1 MKDFNA
7 HNDGE
12 DSESL
17 YSYSYRDKKTQY
29 TVHDGDYDARR
40 DTSDPYREYTEYDQ
54 NRWKTGQEDRGYH
67 SFSGSD
73 FGQKEP
79 KHRNGFGRKIL
90 TCVILAVVFGLV
102 SGGIFAGMSRIS
114 REKTQKEAAA
124 EATDNSSNTSVGT
137 TSVAQEEK
145 TTTTKSVVVSDVSG
159 IVENVMPSIV
169 AITNMSQTEYY
180 NMFGQSKVYDS
191 ESCGSGI
198 IISSDDTYLYIV
210 TNNHVVSDAQSLT
223 IGFCDDSTVTASVKG
238 TDAGSDL
245 AVLSVKKSELDTDTL
260 KKIKVATVGDSGKLK
275 AGQSAIAIGNALGYG
290 QSVTTGVISALN
302 REVTTSDKSSGTSTT
317 NELIQTDAAINPGNS
332 GGALL
337 NDKGEVIGIN
347 SVKYSDT
354 DVEGMGYAIPTATAK
369 PIVDELIT
377 RQVADESERAVLG
390 ITGIDVTSEVSDSY
404 NMPEGIYVAK
414 VSLNSAAQ
422 KAGLKRGDI
431 ITTFDGHSVDS
442 MDALDNQ
449 MQYYTA
455 GTKVEVV
462 VQRASNGSY
471 AEKKLEV
478 TLGSK
483 K

>member
-1 MKDFNA
+1 MNDFNDHREQDA
-7 HNDGE
+7 SD
-12 DSESL
+12 SL
-17 YSYSYRDKKTQY
+17 YSYSYRKKGEQH
-29 TVHDGDYDARR
+29 TVHDGDYDVRR
-40 DTSDPYREYTEYDQ
+40 DNHTFRQQDTTYAQREQRTQERYHGFSTSGAGGE
-54 NRWKTGQEDRGYH
+54 KKKG
-67 SFSGSD
+67 
-73 FGQKEP
+73 
-79 KHRNGFGRKIL
+79 GFGKKLLI
-90 TCVILAVVFGLV
+90 CVILALVFGAV
-102 SGGIFAGMSRIS
+102 SGGMFAGISYVS
-114 REKTQKEAAA
+114 REKTQQEAS
-124 EATDNSSNTSVGT
+124 EQKSEENTSVGAT
-137 TSVAQEEK
+137 AVAKEEK

-198 IISSDDTYLYIV
+198 IISNDDDYLYIV

-223 IGFCDDSTVTASVKG
+223 IGFSDESTVTAEVKG
-238 TDAGSDL
+238 TDASSDL
-245 AVLSVKKSELDTDTL
+245 AVLSVKKSDLESSTL
-260 KKIKVATVGDSGKLK
+260 KKIKVASIGDSTKLK

-290 QSVTTGVISALN
+290 QSVTTGVISALD
-302 REVTTSDKSSGTSTT
+302 REVTTSDKTSGTSTT

-354 DVEGMGYAIPTATAK
+354 DVEGMGYAIPIATAK

-390 ITGIDVTSEVSDSY
+390 ITGIDVTSEVAESY

-422 KAGLKRGDI
+422 KGGLKKGDI
-431 ITTFDGHSVDS
+431 ITSFDGHSVDS

-455 GTKVEVV
+455 GSKVEVI
-462 VQRASNGSY
+462 VQRASDGTY
-471 AEKKLEV
+471 AQKKLEV